1 MLSTQLIYE
10 YKNSN
15 SIIDIHPYA
24 EILHGN
30 NTRNPHGTIIMQ
42 MYANTLKDLPCR
54 ANISN
59 GPIIHPPRIR
69 LYVSTLPSLVQL
81 LFPEH
86 GFLAIYRT
94 VDVYSRL

>member
-42 MYANTLKDLPCR
+42 MQMQ
-54 ANISN
+54 ISW
-59 GPIIHPPRIR
+59 R
-69 LYVSTLPSLVQL
+69 
-81 LFPEH
+81 
-86 GFLAIYRT
+86 IYRAEQT
-94 VDVYSRL
+94 SQKVESYIHYASSVCKYPGLARTIT

>member
-42 MYANTLKDLPCR
+42 MQMQ
-54 ANISN
+54 IS
-59 GPIIHPPRIR
+59 
-69 LYVSTLPSLVQL
+69 
-81 LFPEH
+81 
-86 GFLAIYRT
+86 
-94 VDVYSRL
+94 